1 MPEHQ
6 EELTLEMNK
15 NKLFNDVLKFILRKT
30 LHGDAGPI
38 LEQLEQVFFDRWEA
52 VKEKDQ
58 SKAEE
63 LEVKEREL
71 VNKLLSMSTKEN

>member
-1 MPEHQ
+1 MSEHQ

-15 NKLFNDVLKFILRKT
+15 NKLFSDVLKFILRRT

-38 LEQLEQVFFDRWEA
+38 LEQLEQIFFDRWEA
-52 VKEKDQ
+52 VKGQDQ
-58 SKAEE
+58 NKAEE

-71 VNKLLSMSTKEN
+71 VNKLLSMGTKEN